1 VKKRFNLDSVVGI
14 GRPVPEG
21 ESLHASYRESVL
33 ALHLSVQMGTSVLF
47 FEPEHAPQK
56 ALSFRD
62 LKTAARELAQA
73 FASDSMDP
81 VKVAADRYVRL
92 VLLYANERIEVV
104 RSQFLVTVFEL
115 LESIQKQHVLRQA
128 VVDQVATDLS
138 QKLETAHSLY
148 QLMARFEECLGQLWR
163 FASQALEGPKSMRLT
178 TTLQFLKD
186 NFHEQLKLPEVA
198 RKAGFSVPAFSRVFR
213 QATGTSFLAYVRS
226 LRVNHAKRL
235 LRTTSLS
242 IEQVAQAS
250 GFQSQHH
257 LIRSFKKVTHQ
268 TPGHYRR
275 EARATP
281 GTQAAS

>member
-1 VKKRFNLDSVVGI
+1 
-14 GRPVPEG
+14 
-21 ESLHASYRESVL
+21 
-33 ALHLSVQMGTSVLF
+33 
-47 FEPEHAPQK
+47 
-56 ALSFRD
+56 
-62 LKTAARELAQA
+62 
-73 FASDSMDP
+73 
-81 VKVAADRYVRL
+81 
-92 VLLYANERIEVV
+92 
-104 RSQFLVTVFEL
+104 
-115 LESIQKQHVLRQA
+115 
-128 VVDQVATDLS
+128 
-138 QKLETAHSLY
+138 
-148 QLMARFEECLGQLWR
+148 MARFEECLGQLWR